1 MSDLLSIGSSGVR
14 AYQSALNVIGENIAN
29 ATTKGYVRRDAS
41 LVEQTGGAGRQIH
54 YTGNKIGLGVAFT
67 GVLRQWDDF
76 RADEVRTS
84 ASEAGRTNSTIV
96 WLDRIEKA
104 LSGSSI
110 GGALTKFFNA
120 AEGVAADPTGL
131 APRTA
136 MLDAASGVAAAFTTT
151 AKGLATIE
159 GDLRASAELAV
170 RQLNNFAAG
179 LAEANAGLARVH
191 AGSNE
196 QAQLMD
202 QRDRMIDAMS
212 ELGSMSVSLD
222 DRGIATVRLNDSGG
236 PVLVQGASA
245 KTLKVEFNAS
255 GMMALTL
262 DPHLNPMP
270 VSIRSGAIAG
280 FAEAGARLSDTRAQ
294 VRDLAQAFA
303 DGVNQ
308 VQADGVDLD
317 AQPGGDIFDASAGDG
332 TLALAAIGARQ
343 IAAARP
349 WTVSAAAGNGGGG
362 SLAAATNGSPLAQTR
377 ITISGG
383 VLTATDPVTNNVIGS
398 VAYTPGT
405 SVTLAGLSLTVS
417 GNPSNGDSFTVGAT
431 GAGSRDNGNLQGFAA
446 LRTGAKFENQA
457 NDLVTANASALS
469 AKKQV
474 ADAQGVILEGA
485 LAARD
490 ARSGVNLDQEA
501 VELMRFQQAYSATS
515 RIIQVARDTFDSLLS
530 AVN

>member
-14 AYQSALNVIGENIAN
+14 AYQSALNVVGENIAN
-29 ATTKGYVRRDAS
+29 ATTKGYARRDPT
-41 LVEQTGGAGRQIH
+41 LIEQTGGAGRQIL
-54 YTGNKIGLGVAFT
+54 YSANQIGQGVAFT
-67 GVLRQWDDF
+67 GVGRQWDDF
-76 RADEVRTS
+76 RAAEVRTS

-104 LSGSSI
+104 LSGASI

-120 AEGVAADPTGL
+120 AEGVAADPTGI

-136 MLDAASGVAAAFTTT
+136 MLDAAGGVAAAFTTT
-151 AKGLATIE
+151 ANGLATIE
-159 GDLRASAELAV
+159 SDLQASAEIAV
-170 RQLNNFAAG
+170 RQFNNFAAG
-179 LAEANAGLARVH
+179 LAEANAGLARVR

-202 QRDRMIDAMS
+202 QRDRMIDSLS
-212 ELGSMSVSLD
+212 ELGSVHVAMD

-236 PVLVQGASA
+236 AILVQGAEA
-245 KTLKVEFNAS
+245 KTLKVDFNAS
-255 GMMALTL
+255 GTMALTL
-262 DPHLNPMP
+262 DPHLNPTP
-270 VSIRSGAIAG
+270 VAIRGGSIAG

-294 VRDLAQAFA
+294 VRDLAQAVA
-303 DGVNQ
+303 DGVNA
-308 VQADGVDLD
+308 VQARGVDLD
-317 AQPGGDIFDASAGDG
+317 AQPGGDIFDAGAGDG
-332 TLALAAIGARQ
+332 SLALAAIGPRQ

-349 WTVSAAAGNGGGG
+349 WTVSPATGNAGGGA
-362 SLAAATNGSPLAQTR
+362 LVAATNGSPLAQTR
-377 ITISGG
+377 ITISAG

-405 SVTLAGLSLTVS
+405 SVTLAGLNLTVS
-417 GNPSNGDSFTVGAT
+417 GNPGNGDSFTVGAT
-431 GAGSRDNGNLQGFAA
+431 AAGSRDNGNLQGFAA
-446 LRTGAKFENQA
+446 LRTSGKFENQA

-485 LAARD
+485 KAALD

-501 VELMRFQQAYSATS
+501 VELMRFQQAYAATS

-530 AVN
+530 AVT